1 MKIKAL
7 VVLALTLLATAAC
20 IVEPYGGGRGYYGEH
35 GGGDYG
41 RPVWRG

>member
-1 MKIKAL
+1 MKIRVL
-7 VVLALTLLATAAC
+7 CVLAFTLLATAAC